1 VVAYGAEVPVSRAT
15 PSGCIQS
22 WSSSA
27 WWPGGLFDILGID
40 FVTLAL
46 AVLRVLHDFFRVRLK
61 TDEVAVRSTTRRS
74 ARSVD
79 ILRSQSYSSA
89 MDNNSVIYD
98 DGVTKPAAVTDYRR
112 DRERGRKALRL
123 GILDAAGRL
132 LVEEGPEALSMRRV
146 AREVNASTQV
156 LYTMFGGK
164 DGLANELF
172 LEGFVR
178 LTRAHGARPRSDDP
192 LRHLYDRAETYFENA
207 LANPNYYRVM
217 FFDAIPGFRPS
228 EETLAKTWGTFDALS
243 EAVRACARAGL
254 FAREVEEE
262 PREAALSLWSAAHG
276 VVSLYLVG
284 HLPDE
289 AEARRV
295 FERTMR
301 GVVGGLLVRNQDA

>member
-1 VVAYGAEVPVSRAT
+1 
-15 PSGCIQS
+15 
-22 WSSSA
+22 
-27 WWPGGLFDILGID
+27 
-40 FVTLAL
+40 
-46 AVLRVLHDFFRVRLK
+46 
-61 TDEVAVRSTTRRS
+61 
-74 ARSVD
+74 
-79 ILRSQSYSSA
+79 
-89 MDNNSVIYD
+89 MNNNDVIYND
-98 DGVTKPAAVTDYRR
+98 DVSKPAAVTDYRR
-112 DRERGRKALRL
+112 TREESREALRL

-132 LVEEGPEALSMRRV
+132 LVEEGPQALSMRRI

-172 LEGFVR
+172 LEGFER
-178 LTRAHGARPRSDDP
+178 LAGAHGVAPRSEDP
-192 LRHLYDRAETYFENA
+192 LRHLCDRAETYFENA

-217 FFDAIPGFRPS
+217 FSDAIPGFRPS
-228 EETLAKTWGTFDALS
+228 EETLAKTWGTFDALT

-276 VVSLYLVG
+276 VASLRIAG

-295 FERTMR
+295 LGRTMR
-301 GVVGGLLVRNQDA
+301 GVVESLLVDEQDVQEKAKKGAQDGA

>member
-1 VVAYGAEVPVSRAT
+1 
-15 PSGCIQS
+15 
-22 WSSSA
+22 
-27 WWPGGLFDILGID
+27 
-40 FVTLAL
+40 
-46 AVLRVLHDFFRVRLK
+46 
-61 TDEVAVRSTTRRS
+61 
-74 ARSVD
+74 
-79 ILRSQSYSSA
+79 
-89 MDNNSVIYD
+89 MDNNNVIYND
-98 DGVTKPAAVTDYRR
+98 DVSGPAAVKPAAVTDYRR
-112 DRERGRKALRL
+112 ARERAREALRL

-132 LVEEGPEALSMRRV
+132 LAEEGPQALSMRRI

-172 LEGFVR
+172 VEGFER
-178 LTRAHGARPRSDDP
+178 LTEAHGAAGRSDDP
-192 LRHLYDRAETYFENA
+192 LRRLYERAEVYFENA

-276 VVSLYLVG
+276 VVSLHIAG

-289 AEARRV
+289 DEARRV
-295 FERTMR
+295 FAGTMR
-301 GVVGGLLVRNQDA
+301 GVVESLLVGEQDE

>member
-1 VVAYGAEVPVSRAT
+1 MSASASYGTVDDLLRAAAHCRISVREDRCCLIAVRGN
-15 PSGCIQS
+15 PCS
-22 WSSSA
+22 
-27 WWPGGLFDILGID
+27 PGSVD
-40 FVTLAL
+40 
-46 AVLRVLHDFFRVRLK
+46 VRLP
-61 TDEVAVRSTTRRS
+61 EG
-74 ARSVD
+74 
-79 ILRSQSYSSA
+79 YNGA
-89 MDNNSVIYD
+89 MNNNSVIHN
-98 DGVTKPAAVTDYRR
+98 DGVSKPAVTDYRR
-112 DRERGRKALRL
+112 AREESREALRL

-132 LVEEGPEALSMRRV
+132 LVEEGPQALSMRRV

-172 LEGFVR
+172 LEGFAR
-178 LTRAHGARPRSDDP
+178 LTGAHGAAPRSEDP
-192 LRHLYDRAETYFENA
+192 LRHLYDRAEAYFENA

-228 EETLAKTWGTFDALS
+228 EETLAKTWRTFDALM

-262 PREAALSLWSAAHG
+262 PREASLSLWSAAHG
-276 VVSLYLVG
+276 AASLRLAG

-289 AEARRV
+289 GEARRV

-301 GVVGGLLVRNQDA
+301 GVVEGLLMRNQDVQEKARKGAQDGA

>member
-1 VVAYGAEVPVSRAT
+1 
-15 PSGCIQS
+15 
-22 WSSSA
+22 
-27 WWPGGLFDILGID
+27 
-40 FVTLAL
+40 
-46 AVLRVLHDFFRVRLK
+46 
-61 TDEVAVRSTTRRS
+61 
-74 ARSVD
+74 
-79 ILRSQSYSSA
+79 
-89 MDNNSVIYD
+89 MDNNSVIGGN
-98 DGVTKPAAVTDYRR
+98 GVSKPVAVTDYRR
-112 DRERGRKALRL
+112 AKERGREALRL

-132 LVEEGPEALSMRRV
+132 LVEEGPQALSMRRV

-156 LYTMFGGK
+156 LYTIFGGK

-172 LEGFVR
+172 LEGFER
-178 LTRAHGARPRSDDP
+178 LTRAHGAALRSDDP
-192 LRHLYDRAETYFENA
+192 LRHIYDRAETYFENA

-228 EETLAKTWGTFDALS
+228 EETLAKIWRTFDALT

-276 VVSLYLVG
+276 VASLRIAG

-289 AEARRV
+289 DEARRV

-301 GVVGGLLVRNQDA
+301 GVVEGLLVRKQDVQEKAKKGAQDGA

>member
-1 VVAYGAEVPVSRAT
+1 MN
-15 PSGCIQS
+15 
-22 WSSSA
+22 
-27 WWPGGLFDILGID
+27 D
-40 FVTLAL
+40 
-46 AVLRVLHDFFRVRLK
+46 
-61 TDEVAVRSTTRRS
+61 
-74 ARSVD
+74 
-79 ILRSQSYSSA
+79 
-89 MDNNSVIYD
+89 NSVISND
-98 DGVTKPAAVTDYRR
+98 NVSNPTAVTDYRR
-112 DRERGRKALRL
+112 ARERGREALRL

-172 LEGFVR
+172 LEGFAR
-178 LTRAHGARPRSDDP
+178 LTGAHETVPHSEDP
-192 LRHLYDRAETYFENA
+192 LQHLYDRAETYFENA

-228 EETLAKTWGTFDALS
+228 EETLTKTWGTFDALA

-276 VVSLYLVG
+276 VVSLYLAG

-289 AEARRV
+289 DEARRV
-295 FERTMR
+295 FAATMR
-301 GVVGGLLVRNQDA
+301 GVVESLLVRKQDA

>member
-1 VVAYGAEVPVSRAT
+1 
-15 PSGCIQS
+15 
-22 WSSSA
+22 
-27 WWPGGLFDILGID
+27 
-40 FVTLAL
+40 
-46 AVLRVLHDFFRVRLK
+46 
-61 TDEVAVRSTTRRS
+61 
-74 ARSVD
+74 
-79 ILRSQSYSSA
+79 
-89 MDNNSVIYD
+89 MDNNSVIED
-98 DGVTKPAAVTDYRR
+98 DGVSKPAAVTDYRR
-112 DRERGRKALRL
+112 AKERGREALRL

-132 LVEEGPEALSMRRV
+132 LVEEGPQALSMRRV

-164 DGLANELF
+164 DGLAEELF
-172 LEGFVR
+172 LEGFER
-178 LTRAHGARPRSDDP
+178 LTRAHGAAAARSEDP
-192 LRHLYDRAETYFENA
+192 LRHLYDRAEAYFENA

-228 EETLAKTWGTFDALS
+228 EETLAKTWRTFDALT

-276 VVSLYLVG
+276 VVSLRIAG

-289 AEARRV
+289 DEARRV

-301 GVVGGLLVRNQDA
+301 GVVEGLLVRKQDVQEKAKKGAQDGA

>member
-1 VVAYGAEVPVSRAT
+1 
-15 PSGCIQS
+15 
-22 WSSSA
+22 
-27 WWPGGLFDILGID
+27 
-40 FVTLAL
+40 
-46 AVLRVLHDFFRVRLK
+46 
-61 TDEVAVRSTTRRS
+61 
-74 ARSVD
+74 
-79 ILRSQSYSSA
+79 
-89 MDNNSVIYD
+89 MNNNSVIHND
-98 DGVTKPAAVTDYRR
+98 SVSESEVVTDYRR
-112 DRERGRKALRL
+112 AREKEREALRR

-132 LVEEGPEALSMRRV
+132 LAEEGPQALSMRRV

-164 DGLANELF
+164 DGLAEELF
-172 LEGFVR
+172 REGFER
-178 LTRAHGARPRSDDP
+178 LTGAHEAGPRSEDP
-192 LRHLYDRAETYFENA
+192 LRRLHDRAEAYFDNA

-228 EETLAKTWGTFDALS
+228 EETLARTWGTFDALT

-276 VVSLYLVG
+276 VVSLRIAG

-289 AEARRV
+289 GEARRV

-301 GVVGGLLVRNQDA
+301 SVVEGLLVDEQDE

>member
-1 VVAYGAEVPVSRAT
+1 MNNNNVIHNDDVSE
-15 PSGCIQS
+15 P
-22 WSSSA
+22 
-27 WWPGGLFDILGID
+27 L
-40 FVTLAL
+40 
-46 AVLRVLHDFFRVRLK
+46 
-61 TDEVAVRSTTRRS
+61 
-74 ARSVD
+74 
-79 ILRSQSYSSA
+79 
-89 MDNNSVIYD
+89 
-98 DGVTKPAAVTDYRR
+98 VTDYRR
-112 DRERGRKALRL
+112 AKERGREALRL

-132 LVEEGPEALSMRRV
+132 LAEEGPQALSMRRL

-172 LEGFVR
+172 LEGFRR
-178 LTRAHGARPRSDDP
+178 LTRAHGEAPRSEDP

-228 EETLAKTWGTFDALS
+228 EETLARTWGTFDALS

-276 VVSLYLVG
+276 VVSLHLAG
-284 HLPDE
+284 HLPEE

-295 FERTMR
+295 FGRAMS
-301 GVVGGLLVRNQDA
+301 GVVEGLLVREQDG